1 MSKNAMVFSLALLSN
16 GVFASGIDLYGAPLT
31 SLQLFTKSS
40 SVTLSRNVAQQANVL
55 QVLSSAQDGTSSM
68 VRYQQLYQGIPVVGS
83 QVIISKPL
91 NQGRSVAGLD
101 TVSGHLSTVQ
111 NLNTKPKLSR
121 QQVLAIARQNYFSHS
136 QAKIQSETAVLQ
148 IREGQNSYVLS
159 YLISFKSV
167 DAHDNPAWPFYIID
181 AQTGAI
187 SQQWDNIQHY
197 ADFGPG
203 GNVKTKKYIYGKN
216 GLPPLQ
222 VIKEGSVCTM
232 DSPAVKLTHLHYKWD
247 YYDAIL
253 TPYKYSCG
261 KNAGDPINGAYSPA
275 NDAYYFGQ
283 LVFDMYLKWYGFPV
297 LRGSRGKI
305 GKLLMR
311 VHFGSQFDNAFWDGT
326 SMTFGD
332 GLQFYPLVSLD
343 VAGHEVTHGFTEQHS
358 GLEYHDQSGALN
370 EAMSDMGGQTTKAY
384 LLATVPGLYKKVYL
398 EQTSL
403 TWGIGETIMPSG
415 MGTALRFMNNPSADG
430 ISADCFSKPLAT
442 SSGGSC
448 ARTYADVVSAA
459 RASSGDPS
467 QQQSYIVHAASG
479 VFNKA
484 FYLLSQKV
492 GVKVA
497 YKIMLRANMKYWT
510 PTTNFTSG
518 ACGVLHATQDYKL
531 NTNTVRAVFNQVGV
545 STSTCKL

>member
-1 MSKNAMVFSLALLSN
+1 MSKNAMVFSLVLFSK

-40 SVTLSRNVAQQANVL
+40 SATPSRNVAQQANVL
-55 QVLSSAQDGTSSM
+55 QVLSSTQDGMISM
-68 VRYQQLYQGIPVVGS
+68 VRYQQLYHGIPVVGS
-83 QVIISKPL
+83 QVIITKSL
-91 NQGRSVAGLD
+91 SQGRSVSGTEA
-101 TVSGHLSTVQ
+101 VSGHLSTVQ
-111 NLNTKPKLSR
+111 SLNTKPKLNS
-121 QQVLAIARQNYFSHS
+121 QQVLAIAKQDYFSHS
-136 QAKIQSETAVLQ
+136 QANIQSESVVLQ
-148 IREGQNSYVLS
+148 IREGQNSYVLN
-159 YLISFKSV
+159 YLISFKSI
-167 DAHDNPAWPFYIID
+167 DAQDNPVWPFYIID

-187 SQQWDNIQHY
+187 LQQWDNIQHY

-222 VIKEGSVCTM
+222 VIKEGAVCTM
-232 DSPAVKLTHLHYKWD
+232 DSPAVKLTHLRFKWD

-253 TPYKYSCG
+253 SPYKYLCG
-261 KNAGDPINGAYSPA
+261 KNAGDPIHDAYSPA

-283 LVFDMYLKWYGFPV
+283 VVFDMYLKWYGLPV

-311 VHFGSQFDNAFWDGT
+311 VHFGLQYDNAFWDGT

-343 VAGHEVTHGFTEQHS
+343 VAGHEVTHGFTQQHA

-384 LLATVPGLYKKVYL
+384 LLATSPSLYKKVYL
-398 EQTSL
+398 ENTSL
-403 TWGIGETIMPSG
+403 TWGIGETIIPSS

-430 ISADCFSKPLAT
+430 SSADCFSKSLAT

-448 ARTYADVVSAA
+448 LRTYAEVVAAA
-459 RASSGDPS
+459 RADSGDPS
-467 QQQSYIVHAASG
+467 QQQSYIVHKASG

-484 FYLLSQKV
+484 FYLLSQQV

-531 NTNTVRAVFNQVGV
+531 NTNMVRTVFNQVGV
-545 STSTCKL
+545 STSSCKL